1 MKGYF
6 LTLVTLFTVSSCF
19 LLAGSNLS
27 PEEALFAEKIKVF
40 AESVESLYKSF
51 IEDLASKNK
60 TEEIERYR
68 QITGV
73 SQQTQIKMTKSIK
86 PTGFDKWVG
95 NLLKKFDA
103 DDELKAKIS
112 KKLFEIEQ
120 DKTGEVFAEKILF
133 GNQKADHVS
142 FFYLMGIRDQTTQ
155 RTTVAYGFVNAQVD
169 IKEKI
174 LIQETDT
181 GYVKEQEV
189 VVNPEDFNED
199 DMKAIYLLC
208 EYTAVQR
215 LKNFFFH

>member
-6 LTLVTLFTVSSCF
+6 LTLVTLFTVSSCS

-181 GYVKEQEV
+181 GDVKEQQV
-189 VVNPEDFNED
+189 VVKPEDFNED

>member
-6 LTLVTLFTVSSCF
+6 LTLVTLFTVSSCS

-112 KKLFEIEQ
+112 EKLFEFVQ

-181 GYVKEQEV
+181 GDIKEQQV
-189 VVNPEDFNED
+189 VVKPEDFNED

>member
-6 LTLVTLFTVSSCF
+6 LTLVTLFTVSSCS

-86 PTGFDKWVG
+86 PNSFDKWVG

-142 FFYLMGIRDQTTQ
+142 FFYLMGIRDQTTK

-181 GYVKEQEV
+181 GDVKEQQV
-189 VVNPEDFNED
+189 VVKPEDFNED

>member
-6 LTLVTLFTVSSCF
+6 LTLVTLFTVSSCS

-27 PEEALFAEKIKVF
+27 PEEPLFAEKIKVF

-86 PTGFDKWVG
+86 PNAFDKWVG

-155 RTTVAYGFVNAQVD
+155 RTTVAYVFVNAQVD

-181 GYVKEQEV
+181 GDVKEQQV
-189 VVNPEDFNED
+189 VVKPEDFNED

>member
-6 LTLVTLFTVSSCF
+6 LTLVTLFTVSSCS

-86 PTGFDKWVG
+86 PNSFDKWVG

-142 FFYLMGIRDQTTQ
+142 FFYLMGIRDQTTK

-181 GYVKEQEV
+181 GDVKEQEV
-189 VVNPEDFNED
+189 VVKPEDFNED

>member
-6 LTLVTLFTVSSCF
+6 LTLVTLFTVSSCS
-19 LLAGSNLS
+19 LLAGSNLI

-73 SQQTQIKMTKSIK
+73 SQQTQIKVTKSIK
-86 PTGFDKWVG
+86 PTAFDKWVG

-142 FFYLMGIRDQTTQ
+142 FFYLMGIRDQTTK

-181 GYVKEQEV
+181 GDVKEQQV
-189 VVNPEDFNED
+189 VVKPEDFNED

>member
-6 LTLVTLFTVSSCF
+6 LTLVTLFTVSSCS
-19 LLAGSNLS
+19 LLAGSNLIS
-27 PEEALFAEKIKVF
+27 EEALFAEKIKVF

-181 GYVKEQEV
+181 GDVKEQQIV
-189 VVNPEDFNED
+189 VKPEDFNED

>member
-6 LTLVTLFTVSSCF
+6 LTLVTLFAVSSCF
-19 LLAGSNLS
+19 LLAGEKQS
-27 PEEALFAEKIKVF
+27 PEDALFAEKIKVF
-40 AESVESLYKSF
+40 AESVEALYKSF
-51 IEDLASKNK
+51 IQDLANKNK

-68 QITGV
+68 QISGV
-73 SQQTQIKMTKSIK
+73 NQETQIKMTKLIK
-86 PTGFDKWVG
+86 PTAFDKWVG

-112 KKLFEIEQ
+112 EKLFEIEK
-120 DKTGEVFAEKILF
+120 DTTGEVFAEKFLF

-142 FFYLMGIRDQTTQ
+142 FFYLMGRRDQITK

-181 GYVKEQEV
+181 GDVKEQQIV
-189 VVNPEDFNED
+189 VKPEDYNED

-208 EYTAVQR
+208 EYTAVKS